1 MAYCIKCGV
10 KLGDSEKKCPLCRTV
25 VYHPDIKPVENAE
38 TPYPKELHLEEMKK
52 TSLRFKLT
60 IATMIILIPA
70 ILTIICDYSVNSAIV
85 WSDIVV
91 SSVCFLYCLIF
102 IPLFVQKKEPVL
114 YFVIDYAALLI
125 FEWYLAFTLGGDWFW
140 KFSLPLTTSIALI
153 IVAAMLIKRFTRASN
168 LIIAA
173 VVFFL
178 SAADCIFAEFLI
190 NKVFRGRILFIWAYY
205 PLITFIIV
213 GVILILCDRNQKFK
227 DKLAKKFFI

>member
-10 KLGDSEKKCPLCRTV
+10 KLGDSEKKCPLCQTV
-25 VYHPDIKPVENAE
+25 VYHPDLKPVENAE
-38 TPYPKELHLEEMKK
+38 TPYPTEHFEKMQE
-52 TSLRFKLT
+52 TSIRFKLT
-60 IATMIILIPA
+60 IATMIILIPTV
-70 ILTIICDYSVNSAIV
+70 LTLICDYSVNSAII

-114 YFVIDYAALLI
+114 YFVIDYAALLL
-125 FEWYLAFTLGGDWFW
+125 FEWYLSFTIGGNWFW

-153 IVAAMLIKRFTRASN
+153 IVAAMLVKRFTRASN
-168 LIIAA
+168 LIITA
-173 VVFFL
+173 VIFFL
-178 SAADCIFAEFLI
+178 SAIDCVFVEFLI
-190 NKVFRGRILFIWAYY
+190 NKAFRGRIFLIWSYY

-213 GVILILCDRNQKFK
+213 GVILILCDRNQRLK